1 MPVVLFGTEY
11 WDEVI
16 DFNAFVKW
24 GTVSPEDL
32 DVFYKTDSVDEAFE
46 YLTTKLEAIY
56 AAPEGLDQIKL
67 T

>member
-1 MPVVLFGTEY
+1 
-11 WDEVI
+11 
-16 DFNAFVKW
+16 
-24 GTVSPEDL
+24 VSPEDL